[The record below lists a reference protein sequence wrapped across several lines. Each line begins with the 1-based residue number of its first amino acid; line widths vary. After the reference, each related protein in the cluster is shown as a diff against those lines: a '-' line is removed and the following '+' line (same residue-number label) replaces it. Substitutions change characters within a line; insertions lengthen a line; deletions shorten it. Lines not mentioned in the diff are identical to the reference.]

1 MKKKALAMALACGM
15 AFTMAGCGGGSSS
28 SSSSSADTGSASGG
42 GSGETYDLQVISKGL
57 NNSWMLVVQN
67 GCMQAME
74 DINAAA
80 GYDKVKVSYTGPD
93 AQTDIAVQ
101 VQQVNDAISSGADC
115 IGLAAL
121 DADSVTDSLNDA
133 MAAGI
138 PVVGW
143 DSGIPGAPEG
153 SVACSVASDNYSAAA
168 MGADE
173 LYTALKDA
181 GRIGTDKKAR
191 VGVLSYTATASG
203 HIDRGLGFIDE
214 FAAKCA
220 EDGITV
226 CVTGNDKFVG
236 DTKAESVAEKEANVI
251 IEVRVPSQTTV
262 ELNSTE
268 AGVFLNEDDTVAIFA
283 NTQDSSEG
291 VLVANENLNKLG
303 TGDDQVWL
311 CGFDEGS
318 VLYAAVEAG
327 TMWGGVNQNPYDI
340 GYQTVETM
348 TKICDGEEV
357 ADIICDC
364 VFYNADNLTDEA
376 VAASFYD

>member
-15 AFTMAGCGGGSSS
+15 AFTMAGCGGGNSSS
-28 SSSSSADTGSASGG
+28 SNDSTPAGSAAAS

-57 NNSWMLVVQN
+57 NNSWMMVVQN

-80 GYDKVKVSYTGPD
+80 GYNKVNVSYTGPD

-121 DADSVTDSLNDA
+121 DADSVTDALNDA
-133 MAAGI
+133 KAAGI

-153 SVACSVASDNYSAAA
+153 TVVASVASDNYAAAA
-168 MGADE
+168 MGAE
-173 LYTALKDA
+173 KLYTALKDA
-181 GRIGTDKKAR
+181 DRIGTDKKAR
-191 VGVLSYTATASG
+191 VGVLSFTATASG
-203 HIDRGLGFIDE
+203 HIDRGLGFIDK
-214 FAAKCA
+214 FAELCA
-220 EDGITV
+220 ADGISV

-236 DTKAESVAEKEANVI
+236 DTSAETVSEGDANVI
-251 IEVRVPSQTTV
+251 IEVRVPSQTTI
-262 ELNSTE
+262 ELTSTE

-283 NTQDSSEG
+283 NTQDTTEG

-311 CGFDEGS
+311 CGFDEGA
-318 VLYAAVEAG
+318 VAGAAVEAG

-348 TKICDGEEV
+348 TKVCDGETVEDV
-357 ADIICDC
+357 ICDC
-364 VFYNADNLTDEA
+364 VFYNAENMTDEA
-376 VAASFYD
+376 VSASFYD